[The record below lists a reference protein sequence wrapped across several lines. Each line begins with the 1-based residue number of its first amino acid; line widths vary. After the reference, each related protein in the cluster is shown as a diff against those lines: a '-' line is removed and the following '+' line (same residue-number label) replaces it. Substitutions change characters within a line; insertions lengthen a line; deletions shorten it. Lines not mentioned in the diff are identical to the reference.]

1 MFLPPMPLAEALAAN
16 ATAVPASLDPVVDF
30 IRSFFGILSALLGG
44 LFGLYFIFI
53 IIRLFYDQKVL
64 REIRE
69 MKRELAAMHEQL
81 DRLARRRR

>member
-1 MFLPPMPLAEALAAN
+1 MPFAEAFAAN
-16 ATAVPASLDPVVDF
+16 ATAAIPPQLDPLVEF

-53 IIRLFYDQKVL
+53 IIRLVYDRKVL

-69 MKRELAAMHEQL
+69 MKRELAAMREQL
-81 DRLARRRR
+81 GQLTRRRR